1 MDHDQGQLAAFLA
14 ACAQALAFQA
24 LAQAVGVVHIAEGR
38 HLEHEIIQGRAVR
51 RRLGLGRGRRFFGS
65 GLGRALGGIAPG
77 RQSVV
82 RRLVERIRAL
92 GGRGRG
98 RCGGCV
104 GSGRGAANGLPA
116 QVGQFVAQARVF
128 GTGHGLVHLGQGLPV
143 GTADAGQLPH
153 LFAGVLAVAH
163 HIAHEEG
170 PAYAGQHEGA
180 SLFEGMTKSGML
192 YTLLAYDLDSY
203 IDWET
208 GKCSFDSED
217 FQKVLEFVNTF
228 PEEYDWQNDDRSTP
242 AKIQSGEVLLN
253 MTGIYQLNSI
263 QEEEAMFGEPVTY
276 IGYPT
281 SGGGSGTY
289 MQASELYAITAKSS
303 NKDGAWA
310 FIENYLNQPFDD
322 LYSYGLPARKS
333 ALDDM
338 VEKALNVTYMT
349 DENGEQI
356 LDENGNPIPEDGTSG
371 ISYGDWE
378 YTYHTPTEEE
388 IDILKDLIS
397 VAEPSSA
404 TGNDEI
410 TNIITEEAEAFFKGQ
425 KSVADVANVI
435 QSRVQVYVNE
445 NR

>member
-1 MDHDQGQLAAFLA
+1 MGIPKSFTLSTI
-14 ACAQALAFQA
+14 
-24 LAQAVGVVHIAEGR
+24 VGKTSEVGDKKGWTIDD
-38 HLEHEIIQGRAVR
+38 II
-51 RRLGLGRGRRFFGS
+51 
-65 GLGRALGGIAPG
+65 
-77 RQSVV
+77 
-82 RRLVERIRAL
+82 
-92 GGRGRG
+92 
-98 RCGGCV
+98 
-104 GSGRGAANGLPA
+104 
-116 QVGQFVAQARVF
+116 
-128 GTGHGLVHLGQGLPV
+128 
-143 GTADAGQLPH
+143 
-153 LFAGVLAVAH
+153 
-163 HIAHEEG
+163 
-170 PAYAGQHEGA
+170 AYAGQHEGA

-322 LYSYGLPARKS
+322 LLF
-333 ALDDM
+333 LW
-338 VEKALNVTYMT
+338 
-349 DENGEQI
+349 
-356 LDENGNPIPEDGTSG
+356 TSRQ
-371 ISYGDWE
+371 
-378 YTYHTPTEEE
+378 
-388 IDILKDLIS
+388 K
-397 VAEPSSA
+397 VC
-404 TGNDEI
+404 TG
-410 TNIITEEAEAFFKGQ
+410 
-425 KSVADVANVI
+425 
-435 QSRVQVYVNE
+435 
-445 NR
+445 

>member
-1 MDHDQGQLAAFLA
+1 MAQKSQITIGTLYTSQSLQAA
-14 ACAQALAFQA
+14 
-24 LAQAVGVVHIAEGR
+24 
-38 HLEHEIIQGRAVR
+38 
-51 RRLGLGRGRRFFGS
+51 
-65 GLGRALGGIAPG
+65 
-77 RQSVV
+77 
-82 RRLVERIRAL
+82 
-92 GGRGRG
+92 
-98 RCGGCV
+98 
-104 GSGRGAANGLPA
+104 
-116 QVGQFVAQARVF
+116 
-128 GTGHGLVHLGQGLPV
+128 
-143 GTADAGQLPH
+143 
-153 LFAGVLAVAH
+153 AVAFNKQSNEYH
-163 HIAHEEG
+163 VNIKTYIDDNNWTETSWSDGITAMNNDITSGAGCPDILDLSSLDVKELASKGVFEDMTPYLEKSSVLSKDDFFENIVDSYTFDG
-170 PAYAGQHEGA
+170 KLVGIPKSFTLNTIVGRTSEVGDKKGWTIDDIIAYAGQHEGA

-192 YTLLAYDLDSY
+192 YTLLASDLDSY

-263 QEEEAMFGEPVTY
+263 QEENAIFGEPVTY

-310 FIENYLNQPFDD
+310 FIENYLNQPFND

-338 VEKALNVTYMT
+338 VEKAMNVTYMT

-356 LDENGNPIPEDGTSG
+356 LDENGNPIPENGTSG

-397 VAEPSSA
+397 VAEPSST

-425 KSVADVANVI
+425 KSVADVANII
-435 QSRVQVYVNE
+435 QSRVKVYVNE

>member
-104 GSGRGAANGLPA
+104 GSGSGGRSGIPVGSGRGAAHGLPA

-143 GTADAGQLPH
+143 GTADAGQFPH

-170 PAYAGQHEGA
+170 PAYAGQHDDADGPRGQGRQREAETALGHSGSDTLADLSQRLGHRIYMASGA
-180 SLFEGMTKSGML
+180 LTPSRSRPL
-192 YTLLAYDLDSY
+192 
-203 IDWET
+203 
-208 GKCSFDSED
+208 
-217 FQKVLEFVNTF
+217 
-228 PEEYDWQNDDRSTP
+228 RSTW
-242 AKIQSGEVLLN
+242 L
-253 MTGIYQLNSI
+253 
-263 QEEEAMFGEPVTY
+263 
-276 IGYPT
+276 
-281 SGGGSGTY
+281 
-289 MQASELYAITAKSS
+289 TARSR
-303 NKDGAWA
+303 
-310 FIENYLNQPFDD
+310 
-322 LYSYGLPARKS
+322 ARRERVR
-333 ALDDM
+333 A
-338 VEKALNVTYMT
+338 V
-349 DENGEQI
+349 
-356 LDENGNPIPEDGTSG
+356 
-371 ISYGDWE
+371 
-378 YTYHTPTEEE
+378 
-388 IDILKDLIS
+388 
-397 VAEPSSA
+397 SSA
-404 TGNDEI
+404 SST
-410 TNIITEEAEAFFKGQ
+410 
-425 KSVADVANVI
+425 
-435 QSRVQVYVNE
+435 
-445 NR
+445 